1 MKIIST
7 NFPFVLFAKF
17 VALESRVPQ
26 PYGISEPA
34 IKTNKHNV
42 NIAVYCLKS
51 QTTSH
56 GEFMYVCVLGL
67 LFANTAAI
75 KIIKA

>member
-7 NFPFVLFAKF
+7 NFLFVLFAKF
-17 VALESRVPQ
+17 VALESRV